1 MAKTYYAYQ
10 PTDPQAQ
17 VNWAEV
23 GANFSNILKAEREK
37 RDAQVNEINE
47 QTREFLKNAENIPQG
62 ESTSIR
68 EWGLKYS
75 GDLTEAVRL
84 QQQLLKSGDLSM
96 TDYLTGRQNL
106 VDGTDQ
112 AFTLMQE
119 YQDVYAKKMERMKST
134 NPDTSSQQLEV
145 WLMENAEGFA
155 NFNRS
160 QLVPDPRTGKVSV
173 AMKVKDPK
181 TGLMTLSQDP
191 NDRRSVSALRGQLLG
206 EFNQYN
212 IESATKEWVDGNGK
226 WSQIIRDV
234 GSRTDAG
241 VITTILNP
249 MEKLMTVDGSGKR
262 VVDLERARALGV
274 PEEDLEAMNLY
285 LQAEDDWITGQAA
298 NPLTVSSVL
307 TENAGVAP
315 NGKTYTFTYDA
326 EQAAANPEMI
336 LLDPT
341 TNEPQFLAEQ
351 NPNGPEQEEVFRQ
364 HMRNAIRNKH
374 NVTQD
379 VKTVNDW
386 QRANQPTAAQVSRGQ
401 KDKDDKNILS
411 NVAKLYYGDD
421 ADVQEASDFLRSINP
436 NIDYIDRNGDDIII
450 NYKDGTPPETRKWKG
465 EDGTLLDQTA
475 WVTAN
480 ANFFLPK
487 DKKIGNINTLVK
499 QSGIDLTRQFNPNSI
514 GFSAG
519 TQETQEGVDAAF
531 KRVIL
536 EENPISPAAFV
547 ADDRDATLSNIQGF
561 IKGTPGLANLAID
574 TGSGWNDTIT
584 LSTVDDKGKKTPVY
598 TIDLDNLN
606 GLDDAEL
613 ADAQARMLTDLVN
626 FASTQAD
633 VNEKGLVIQGKRKTT
648 QTTRQGRGRPTNN
661 GQGGG
666 GSTPNPNGVGG
677 KYNGQ

>member
-1 MAKTYYAYQ
+1 
-10 PTDPQAQ
+10 
-17 VNWAEV
+17 
-23 GANFSNILKAEREK
+23 
-37 RDAQVNEINE
+37 
-47 QTREFLKNAENIPQG
+47 
-62 ESTSIR
+62 
-68 EWGLKYS
+68 
-75 GDLTEAVRL
+75 
-84 QQQLLKSGDLSM
+84 
-96 TDYLTGRQNL
+96 
-106 VDGTDQ
+106 
-112 AFTLMQE
+112 
-119 YQDVYAKKMERMKST
+119 
-134 NPDTSSQQLEV
+134 
-145 WLMENAEGFA
+145 MENAEGFA